1 MVRSHS
7 NCPHSRPPGLASPS
21 PSPFTLT
28 LTLPLTRTKV
38 IDPREGFIFHV
49 LPDPTGLSAIW
60 VAQRVPDGHV
70 GVVANMFSIRHVL
83 PDVSTGG
90 QPDFL
95 YSASVHAVA
104 QACGWWKAKP

>member
-1 MVRSHS
+1 M
-7 NCPHSRPPGLASPS
+7 
-21 PSPFTLT
+21 
-28 LTLPLTRTKV
+28 
-38 IDPREGFIFHV
+38 

-60 VAQRVPDGHV
+60 VAQRVPDNDV

-83 PDVSTGG
+83 PKAVTGG

-104 QACGWWKAKP
+104 QARGW